1 MMNKIDI
8 NIKGIIILTLIMLNS
23 SCELV
28 FKNVKINGKTS
39 SFIINNSKNFNKK
52 INCRIKIFH
61 ISNIYGKQ
69 LDIIEKNQ
77 EIQKK
82 KLLEQS
88 IGSFKE
94 LKLVNSF
101 KSNDLDYYCEIK
113 ISKNRIFK
121 NLILETLNGILSSL
135 SLLIIPLQGTYNDS
149 IDIKILNIKEGK
161 INQYN
166 HTLEYNYYVSSL
178 VFLAYYYDRNNIIER
193 VYIDEINKI
202 LIEYFKHN

>member
-82 KLLEQS
+82 
-88 IGSFKE
+88 
-94 LKLVNSF
+94 NY
-101 KSNDLDYYCEIK
+101 SNK
-113 ISKNRIFK
+113 
-121 NLILETLNGILSSL
+121 
-135 SLLIIPLQGTYNDS
+135 
-149 IDIKILNIKEGK
+149 
-161 INQYN
+161 
-166 HTLEYNYYVSSL
+166 V
-178 VFLAYYYDRNNIIER
+178 
-193 VYIDEINKI
+193 
-202 LIEYFKHN
+202 